1 MLTQITIRNFAIVD
15 ELALELQGGLSVLS
29 GETGA
34 GKSILLDALSL
45 ALGDRADNSVI
56 RHGENRAEIS
66 VGFDVGSIPAAR
78 DWLIERELEAG
89 EECIIRR
96 TLNRDGASKAYIN
109 GQPSPIQ
116 SLRELGEMLVDLH
129 GQHEHQS
136 LLRKGVQRELLDDFA
151 EHGELLAALGTAYAD
166 WKALSDEFEH
176 LRQQGAE
183 RDSRLELLRFQA
195 GEMEALSP
203 QEGEWDELEH
213 EHSRLANAQH
223 ILRSAETALNLL
235 YESDESSVSGLLGK
249 TAGDLRELANL
260 DGALGNIADLL
271 DSAEIQVREA
281 ASDLRH
287 YLDGFELDPDRLEWV
302 EQRVSA
308 LHGAARKYRLE
319 PAALPGLLP
328 ELRQELEALE
338 GSELRLGR
346 LEADIGAAAASY
358 RKLAARLSKGRAKA
372 AAALSAAVTERMQE
386 LGMPGGV
393 FEVRL
398 TSAGDTDFAPTG
410 LERVEFMVTAN
421 PGQPAKP
428 LQKVASGGELSRI
441 SLAIQ
446 VVTAQNARIP
456 TLVFDEVDV
465 GVGGGIAEI
474 VGRQLRALGA
484 TRQVL
489 CVTHLPQVAA
499 LGHHHFRVAKST
511 SAETTVTSIEP
522 LSAKGRTDEI
532 ARMLGG
538 LKITD
543 QTLSHARE
551 MIERAQVVN

>member
-1 MLTQITIRNFAIVD
+1 MLNQITIRNFAIVD
-15 ELALELQGGLSVLS
+15 ELSLELNAGLSVLT

-34 GKSILLDALSL
+34 GKSILLDALGL

-56 RHGENRAEIS
+56 RHGETRAEIS
-66 VGFDVGSIPAAR
+66 VGFDVGALPGVGR
-78 DWLIERELEAG
+78 WLAERELDAG
-89 EECIIRR
+89 DECIIRR
-96 TLNRDGASKAYIN
+96 TLNRDGASKAFIN
-109 GQPSPIQ
+109 GQPAPVQ

-136 LLRKGVQRELLDDFA
+136 LLRKEVQRELLDDFA
-151 EHGELLAALGTAYAD
+151 GHGELLEQLGGAYAR
-166 WKALSDEFEH
+166 WRELQDEFER
-176 LRQQGAE
+176 LRRQSAE
-183 RDSRLELLRFQA
+183 RDSRLELLRFQVGELEALNAQA
-195 GEMEALSP
+195 GEWA
-203 QEGEWDELEH
+203 ELEH
-213 EHSRLANAQH
+213 EHSRLANSQQ
-223 ILRSAETALNLL
+223 LLQSGQGALDRL
-235 YESDESSVSGLLGK
+235 YESDESSIAALLAQ
-249 TAGDLRELANL
+249 TAGELRELASL
-260 DGALGNIADLL
+260 DNALGGIAEML

-287 YLDGFELDPDRLEWV
+287 YLEGFDLDPDRLEVV

-319 PAALPGLLP
+319 PEAFHTLLP
-328 ELRQELEALE
+328 TLREELDALE
-338 GSELRLGR
+338 NSELRLGR
-346 LEADIGAAAASY
+346 LESDIEAAAAAY

-372 AAALSAAVTERMQE
+372 AAALGAAVSERMQE
-386 LGMPGGV
+386 LGMPGGM
-393 FEVRL
+393 FEVQL
-398 TSAGDTDFAPTG
+398 TSTAESGFSAHG
-410 LERVEFMVTAN
+410 LERIEFMVTAN
-421 PGQPAKP
+421 PGQPAKA

-465 GVGGGIAEI
+465 GVGGGTAEI
-474 VGRQLRALGA
+474 VGRQLRALGEA
-484 TRQVL
+484 RQVL

-499 LGHHHFRVAKST
+499 LGHHHFRVAKTT
-511 SAETTVTSIEP
+511 SAKTTITRIEP
-522 LSAKGRTDEI
+522 LSADGRTDEI

-551 MIERAQVVN
+551 MIERAQVN